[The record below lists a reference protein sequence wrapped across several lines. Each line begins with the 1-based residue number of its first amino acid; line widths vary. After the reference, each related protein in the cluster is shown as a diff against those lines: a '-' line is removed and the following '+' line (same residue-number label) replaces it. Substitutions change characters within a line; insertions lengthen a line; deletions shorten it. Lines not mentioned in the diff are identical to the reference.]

1 MSSGE
6 EVKNSFY
13 SVRTPEELTGWLSS
27 EFLYTLRL
35 PDEPQAIEDTLRSRS
50 GDCDDFALL
59 ASKALTRM
67 GISNKILVLK
77 FRDLKI
83 KHAVC
88 AFKDKNDLYS
98 FISTR
103 ELFRTREDTLQGA
116 IKKFYPDCEKIIKR
130 SPRIYS
136 RL

>member
-103 ELFRTREDTLQGA
+103 ELFRTRETTVQAA
-116 IKKFYPDCEKIIKR
+116 IKKIYPDCEKVIKY